1 MQDDYSLD
9 LGSFS
14 KQSIRSYNER
24 TNERTN
30 DICIHIAIFYS
41 ILFCSSIPLTL
52 FPSIFLSFFVFPF
65 IGLTSSIHP
74 VRLKLFMYTL
84 PFRLPCRFLYPPP
97 STDVLVN
104 FKRSSRYQSSFSCHI
119 YTIVL
124 FFSTLVYLFTY
135 LQVFFW

>member
-1 MQDDYSLD
+1 MQDDTFD
-9 LGSFS
+9 LGFFFPNNPFGP
-14 KQSIRSYNER
+14 I

-52 FPSIFLSFFVFPF
+52 FPPVFLSFFVFPF
-65 IGLTSSIHP
+65 IGLTLTIHP
-74 VRLKLFMYTL
+74 VRLQLFMYTL
-84 PFRLPCRFLYPPP
+84 PFRLPCRFLYPP

-104 FKRSSRYQSSFSCHI
+104 FKRSSRYQLSFFMPHTYYRFI
-119 YTIVL
+119 L
-124 FFSTLVYLFTY
+124 STLVYLFTY